1 METLS
6 KPIYIIFLLL
16 IVFFIGISSGLF
28 WAKIDTR
35 PSGFID
41 VSQSIKT
48 SGLPISEGKFVTVTK
63 DNEKFSYKLRKEH
76 IDLNISKKN
85 VLYVVDLNGKEL
97 EEIQLKEGF
106 DLMSVQFIFA
116 GTKKLYFF
124 EGKDINGLFIPR
136 R

>member
-6 KPIYIIFLLL
+6 KPIYIFFLLL
-16 IVFFIGISSGLF
+16 IVFFIGIFSGLF

-48 SGLPISEGKFVTVTK
+48 SGLPISEGKFVTLTK
-63 DNEKFSYKLRKEH
+63 DNEKFSYKLYKEQF
-76 IDLNISKKN
+76 DFNISKKN
-85 VLYVVDLNGKEL
+85 VLYLVDLNGKEI

-106 DLMSVQFIFA
+106 DLMSAQFIIA
-116 GTKKLYFF
+116 GTKKLFFF